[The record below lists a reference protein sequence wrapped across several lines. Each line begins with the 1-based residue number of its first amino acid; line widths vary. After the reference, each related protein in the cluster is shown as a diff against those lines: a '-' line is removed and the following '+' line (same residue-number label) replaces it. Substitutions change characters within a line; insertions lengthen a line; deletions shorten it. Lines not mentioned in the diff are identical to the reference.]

1 MKNILIS
8 ITSFIILLGLQV
20 VFSIIGYQFFPDVN
34 TSLFVVSISIIF
46 SFLVVII
53 GLSYF
58 YKISLIANIFK
69 PRKMNLI
76 LGFLIVS
83 LLILVQPFF
92 YIDLLNNINE
102 NKILI
107 MYFNVSN
114 ITSYN
119 YSISNIFYLAKVIL
133 IFPILEEFYYR
144 FLIQNTIKKNTNAF
158 IAILISSILFAIG
171 HMDLKMLIPAFCTG
185 LLLGYIYFK
194 TNNIIISILIHMVFN
209 AQITFSEKLF
219 IEVGGFKNL
228 YFLIYP
234 LVIIVII
241 YLVSK
246 LKDSQQASLVKEN
259 Q

>member
-1 MKNILIS
+1 MKNIS
-8 ITSFIILLGLQV
+8 ICIASFILLLGFQLL
-20 VFSIIGYQFFPDVN
+20 FSFIGYQFFPDVN
-34 TSLFVVSISIIF
+34 TSLHVVSISLIF

-58 YKISLIANIFK
+58 YKISLLANIFK

-76 LGFLIVS
+76 LGFLIAS
-83 LLILVQPFF
+83 LLILVQTIF
-92 YIDLLNNINE
+92 YIDILNNIYE

-119 YSISNIFYLAKVIL
+119 YSISNIFYLAKTIL
-133 IFPILEEFYYR
+133 IFPILEEIYYR
-144 FLIQNTIKKNTNAF
+144 FLIQNSIKKSTNTI

-194 TNNIIISILIHMVFN
+194 TNNIIIPILIHMVFN

-241 YLVSK
+241 YLISR
-246 LKDSQQASLVKEN
+246 LKDSQQVSLVKEN